1 MDFVKI
7 ALLGLISVVAVLVI
21 RQLKQE
27 LTVPLIIGVS
37 VVILTLLCDEL
48 FDLVYAFYNFSND
61 AKIDSQAISCVIKV
75 VGIGYIAEFTN
86 NICIDANCKS
96 IGDKVLLASKIAIM
110 FCVLP
115 MVEKLFALIK
125 DLAL

>member
-86 NICIDANCKS
+86 NICIDANCK
-96 IGDKVLLASKIAIM
+96 KHRR
-110 FCVLP
+110 
-115 MVEKLFALIK
+115 
-125 DLAL
+125 